1 MNETIC
7 CSFCGKPEG
16 KVLDLVLAR
25 RAPSTVSICDECVKA
40 CGKILKKSGTEPI
53 LEQPTT
59 YRVGSGAPAASFL
72 HCSFCGTSQEVVHR
86 LIASSPRLAMAHI
99 CDKCVDL
106 CFAAIAGGDASG
118 ARTNAAPVRDWVA
131 RKAGVH
137 STTIHH
143 IG

>member
-1 MNETIC
+1 MNDAIS
-7 CSFCGKPEG
+7 CSFCGKPNG
-16 KVLDLVLAR
+16 KVLDLILAR
-25 RAPSTVSICDECVKA
+25 KGPSTACICDECVEV

-53 LEQPTT
+53 VARPTT
-59 YRVGSGAPAASFL
+59 YRISSQAPAPGLLS
-72 HCSFCGTSQEVVHR
+72 CSFCGASQEIVHR
-86 LIASSPRLAMAHI
+86 LIASSPRLATAHI

-106 CFAAIAGGDASG
+106 CFAAIAREDADR
-118 ARTNAAPVRDWVA
+118 AKANTAPVRNWVA